1 MINTMNNIVTTN
13 LRVPT
18 DDMVLY
24 RDLAKEMDMSFNEYC
39 NWIMKRTINAV
50 QLGGN
55 LADVIKKKP
64 LDLRDLAKEA
74 RKIKSVPEYDDFS
87 EDDRIVYGQ

>member
-1 MINTMNNIVTTN
+1 MNTNMIVTTN
-13 LRVPT
+13 LRVPA
-18 DDMVLY
+18 DDMTLY
-24 RDLAKEMDMSFNEYC
+24 RDLARELDMSFNEYC
-39 NWIMKRTINAV
+39 NWVMKRTVNAV
-50 QLGGN
+50 QLG
-55 LADVIKKKP
+55 ADFSNVIKKKP